1 MMTTTIIVVI
11 AALAGLAVAIPPTC
25 SSATCTLNT
34 GIYECFNLNLVSATC
49 TGLGATFTLLD
60 LHNNAITSLTA
71 SQFASYTQMHKL
83 LLYSNAITVVDVNA
97 FVGLSNLNGL

>member
-1 MMTTTIIVVI
+1 MLLSL
-11 AALAGLAVAIPPTC
+11 ALSALAGLAVAIPPTC
-25 SSATCTLNT
+25 SPSKCSLTSGMYDCT
-34 GIYECFNLNLVSATC
+34 NLNLVSATC

-71 SQFASYTQMHKL
+71 SQFAAYTQMHKL